1 MGGYTYSCLHVYH
14 VLNDRLINHIN
25 RMLSVMTFNVGV
37 FVIVL
42 FGVLVGEL
50 LLGRFSQGTS
60 WQEGACHGG

>member
-1 MGGYTYSCLHVYH
+1 MGGYTYCLHVYH
-14 VLNDRLINHIN
+14 VSNDRLIIHID

-37 FVIVL
+37 FVAVI

-60 WQEGACHGG
+60 WQEGTCHGG